1 MARVSEK
8 APGHRS
14 RGFARKNKIR
24 SSSIQT
30 VTVGTGVAPVQPP
43 PKAAGRGL
51 YRQWGIAPRPED
63 LRYVNFFTNFI
74 IVRSGRECKHKI

>member
-1 MARVSEK
+1 MMARVSEK

-30 VTVGTGVAPVQPP
+30 VTVGTGVTPVQPP

-51 YRQWGIAPRPED
+51 YRQWELRPA
-63 LRYVNFFTNFI
+63 L
-74 IVRSGRECKHKI
+74 KIFDMLIFLQTLL